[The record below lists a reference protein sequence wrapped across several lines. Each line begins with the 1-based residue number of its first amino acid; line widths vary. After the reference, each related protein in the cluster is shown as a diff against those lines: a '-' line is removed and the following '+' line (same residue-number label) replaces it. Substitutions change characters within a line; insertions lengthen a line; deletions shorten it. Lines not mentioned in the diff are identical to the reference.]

1 MHPREKS
8 RLYHDLGELIHSGMP
23 LPRAVERL
31 ASHSNGATRR
41 ILKGI
46 SAGLSRGQTAGE
58 SLSGQPGIN
67 GLDAALLTASERAGK
82 LDRGFK
88 LAADYY
94 EALAEA
100 RSRILR
106 KVAYPIFIAHFAVIV
121 FTFVRTISTGAS
133 FISAVPSILMGL
145 AILWAVIIGI
155 WGLVHIVRQQAASSV
170 PLDRSLGCIPVIGGM
185 RRDLALSRFSAA
197 YDMQLEA
204 GVNVFGALEA
214 SGQACASASY
224 QAATKRALDS
234 VRSGET
240 VSAALTSTRVFPERF
255 LRAFVV
261 GEETGRLDQEL
272 RNISEEYRI
281 GGLRKLEILSE
292 WIPRMIFITI
302 VVAVGWQVV
311 SFYAGYIKGLQDILG
326 K

>member
-1 MHPREKS
+1 MHPRDKS
-8 RLYHDLGELIHSGMP
+8 RLFHDLGELIQSGMT

-31 ASHSNGATRR
+31 ATHAQGSARR
-41 ILKGI
+41 TLQGI
-46 SAGLSRGQTAGE
+46 SAGLSRGQTVPEA
-58 SLSGQPGIN
+58 LAGQPGIN
-67 GLDAALLTASERAGK
+67 GLDAALFTASERAGK

-88 LAADYY
+88 LASDYY
-94 EALAEA
+94 AALAEA
-100 RSRILR
+100 RSRIAR
-106 KVAYPIFIAHFAVIV
+106 KAAYPLFIAHFAVIV
-121 FTFVRTISTGAS
+121 FGFAGTISSGLS
-133 FISAVPSILMGL
+133 FEAAVPRILTGL
-145 AILWAVIIGI
+145 AILWAVLIGAI
-155 WGLVHIVRQQAASSV
+155 LLTNLLRKQAASSV
-170 PLDRSLGCIPVIGGM
+170 PLDRSLACIPVIGGL

-224 QAATKRALDS
+224 RAATKRALES

-240 VSAALTSTRVFPERF
+240 VSAALTSTRAFPERF

-261 GEETGRLDQEL
+261 GEETGRLDHEL
-272 RNISEEYRI
+272 RNVSEEYRI

-292 WIPRMIFITI
+292 WIPRMIFITV
-302 VVAVGWQVV
+302 VVAVAWQVV
-311 SFYAGYIKGLQDILG
+311 GFYAGYLRTIQDII